1 MNRTDIVSSMI
12 LSAGYDTK
20 ESMLEIEFSDG
31 EIWQYFDVP
40 VSVWIRF
47 IGSDS
52 KGRTYKRTIKY
63 QYAGSKHTVV

>member
-1 MNRTDIVSSMI
+1 MNRRSIVSSMI

-31 EIWQYFDVP
+31 EVWQYFDVP
-40 VSVWIRF
+40 ASIWKKF

-52 KGRTYKRTIKY
+52 KGRSYKKTIKY
-63 QYAGSKHTVV
+63 QYGGSKLTMV

>member
-1 MNRTDIVSSMI
+1 MDRTDIVSSMI

-31 EIWQYFDVP
+31 EVWQYFDVP
-40 VSVWIRF
+40 LSVWKDLIR
-47 IGSDS
+47 SDS

-63 QYAGSKHTVV
+63 QYAGSKHTIV